1 MVKFLD
7 TVARWNG
14 AGYYLEGST
23 TDELSASNE
32 ESLVKLGKAEYVT
45 EESDTVGKQEKKP
58 RAYKTKEDKET
69 PETKDV

>member
-14 AGYYLEGST
+14 AGFYLEGST
-23 TDELSASNE
+23 TDELSEANE

-45 EESDTVGKQEKKP
+45 DESEAEVKQEKKP
-58 RAYKTKEDKET
+58 KSYKTKEDKET